1 MAKDTEKADDKDVET
16 EEVPP
21 DAETKS
27 EDEPIDETAPWHL
40 EPEKFIDAEK
50 AGEIFDKH
58 LVEGKSGLSS
68 E

>member
-1 MAKDTEKADDKDVET
+1 MKDVET

-21 DAETKS
+21 EAETKT
-27 EDEPIDETAPWHL
+27 EDKDEPIDETAPWHL

-58 LVEGKSGLSS
+58 LIEGKSGLSS